1 MEHIYE
7 IVLDGDC
14 LNDYM
19 RGRISGMVYILTRK
33 PDKGFPWKTRMD
45 DNRWI
50 ATTQCSEET
59 FNEIVETINRVYWGA
74 IVETRQ
80 VS

>member
-7 IVLDGDC
+7 ITLDGNG

-33 PDKGFPWKTRMD
+33 PDKGFPWRTREAD
-45 DNRWI
+45 DRWYI
-50 ATTQCSEET
+50 TTQCSEEV
-59 FNEIVETINRVYWGA
+59 FKEIVETIDRVYWGH
-74 IVETRQ
+74 IVETR
-80 VS
+80 VVR

>member
-33 PDKGFPWKTRMD
+33 PDKGFPWKSREA
-45 DNRWI
+45 DNQWI
-50 ATTQCSEET
+50 VTTQCSEEV
-59 FNEIVETINRVYWGA
+59 FKEIFETIDRVYWGA
-74 IVETRQ
+74 IVSTRL
-80 VS
+80 VR